1 MSRSSEQPKGLYT
14 INVFWQGKG
23 LKNYEPYVSGL
34 FDDVSQV
41 SISLIDG
48 YKYRF
53 DCTYLGENEL
63 PHHIID
69 NGVIKYGRPFALTQ
83 DGSIY
88 RRRYNRLSPFT
99 KFKRSNQ
106 QCFF

>member
-1 MSRSSEQPKGLYT
+1 MSRSSEQPKGFYT

-48 YKYRF
+48 Y
-53 DCTYLGENEL
+53 LSL
-63 PHHIID
+63 IHI
-69 NGVIKYGRPFALTQ
+69 
-83 DGSIY
+83 SIPILLEQKIWKKQ
-88 RRRYNRLSPFT
+88 NSQQITRL
-99 KFKRSNQ
+99 KN
-106 QCFF
+106 